1 MRDVVVVGAGGGG
14 AVVAKELAERG
25 LDVLLLEAGPRFAH
39 PAREWTHFAADAN
52 DPAHGYFRA
61 GPANRSRPPFG
72 RETSEVALILQV
84 MAVGGTTLHYFGN
97 SPRAMPGAFND
108 YTRRDQGAYDRAHAL
123 PLAYRQLV
131 PYYEWVEHT
140 LPVHTAPM
148 GTKEEVFLRAA
159 ARTGLAFQSGKDIHR
174 RSYRPQPN
182 AILPPQ
188 GTAGRTGDSRL
199 LHFPRARGCTFCGH
213 CYQGCMEPLGA
224 PRNLTAKRST
234 DNSYIPMALTADR
247 WSRHG
252 HPIELIT
259 DAFVERIL
267 VARHPSGLR
276 ARGVIW
282 RHDKTGQQTEEEAR
296 VVVLAAGAIETPRLW
311 LGSGLPDPNGW
322 VGRGCTYHHPQV
334 LAGVM
339 PFYTG
344 ASKGPGSAARA
355 DIPGRGSLLQVQ
367 AGPSIA
373 ATVLAYSE
381 HGSGPGRRLVGNELR
396 HALSHIDR
404 TLGIVVLTDDDVE
417 PANRVTLSA
426 TARDEHGPVPRV
438 ELLPPAARSRRT
450 RANRAHL
457 AALAARLLR
466 AAGARDIYQ
475 PAQPPLLFHIHSTMR
490 MGAHDRDSVLDP
502 HAEARAVTRL
512 FIADNSALSNALGG
526 PNPTLTT
533 QALATRTAER
543 IFTRYFRGENW
554 VHRDTPTPSTHPS
567 VTHAMRE
574 RRL

>member
-1 MRDVVVVGAGGGG
+1 
-14 AVVAKELAERG
+14 
-25 LDVLLLEAGPRFAH
+25 
-39 PAREWTHFAADAN
+39 
-52 DPAHGYFRA
+52 
-61 GPANRSRPPFG
+61 
-72 RETSEVALILQV
+72 
-84 MAVGGTTLHYFGN
+84 
-97 SPRAMPGAFND
+97 
-108 YTRRDQGAYDRAHAL
+108 
-123 PLAYRQLV
+123 
-131 PYYEWVEHT
+131 
-140 LPVHTAPM
+140 M

-159 ARTGLAFQSGKDIHR
+159 DRAGLAFQSGKDIHR
-174 RSYRPQPN
+174 ASYRPQEN
-182 AILPPQ
+182 AILSPQ
-188 GTAGRTGDSRL
+188 GIAGRTTDSRL
-199 LHFPRARGCTFCGH
+199 LRYPQARGCTFCGH
-213 CYQGCMEPLGA
+213 CYQGCLEPLGA

-234 DNSYIPMALTADR
+234 DNSYIPMAVTADR

-252 HPIELIT
+252 RPIELIT

-267 VARHPSGLR
+267 VASHPDGLR
-276 ARGVIW
+276 ARGIIW
-282 RHDKTGQQTEEEAR
+282 RHDETGQQTEEEAR

-334 LAGVM
+334 VGGVM

-344 ASKGPGSAARA
+344 ASKGPGSGARA
-355 DIPGRGSLLQVQ
+355 DVPGRGSLFGVQ

-373 ATVLAYSE
+373 ATVLAYSQ
-381 HGSGPGRRLVGNELR
+381 HNSGPGRRLVGNELR

-438 ELLPPAARSRRT
+438 ELIPPGARSRRT

-457 AALAARLLR
+457 TALAVRVLW
-466 AAGARDIYQ
+466 AAGARDIYR
-475 PAQPPLLFHIHSTMR
+475 PDQPPLLFHIHSTMR
-490 MGAHDRDSVLDP
+490 MGADERDSVLDP

-543 IFTRYFRGENW
+543 IFSRYFHGEPW
-554 VHRDTPTPSTHPS
+554 VRNETPTPSTHPS
-567 VTHAMRE
+567 VTRAMRASG
-574 RRL
+574 L